1 MQQAYGCKVFNQY
14 GCREVPNIAWEC
26 RHGNMHV
33 FADLVYLESIREGAD
48 EQLLVTSLSNRLM
61 PFIRYRLGDSGRLL
75 DGECACGSAFPL
87 MEMGMC
93 RQNDLIRTRACNS
106 IHPGFFN
113 RLLDGQ
119 ASIRQFQWIQRELDR
134 IELNLVASERLSP
147 ETQAALADKIRQAMG
162 ADVMLEV
169 NYLDAI
175 PRTVSGKQ
183 RFVIGMG

>member
-1 MQQAYGCKVFNQY
+1 M
-14 GCREVPNIAWEC
+14 P
-26 RHGNMHV
+26 HGNMHV

-48 EQLLVTSLSNRLM
+48 EQLLVTSLTNRLM
-61 PFIRYRLGDSGRLL
+61 PFIRYQLGDSGRLL

-93 RQNDLIRTRACNS
+93 RQNDLIRTRAGNS

-119 ASIRQFQWIQRELDR
+119 ASIRQFQWIQRALDR
-134 IELNLVASERLSP
+134 IELNLVASEPLSP
-147 ETQAALADKIRQAMG
+147 ASHAALSEKIRLKM
-162 ADVMLEV
+162 ADEVTLEV
-169 NYLDAI
+169 NYVEDI